1 MCKRTWERKIKN
13 CIIKDWWSVDLEI
26 LDDETIIYNLVGCLV
41 IKKHYIYNIRAM
53 VKSRYIGDGHPTFNR
68 NPYNWYI
75 NPYEIGLI
83 FPFPI
88 TWKCHGS

>member
-41 IKKHYIYNIRAM
+41 IKKHYIYM
-53 VKSRYIGDGHPTFNR
+53 
-68 NPYNWYI
+68 
-75 NPYEIGLI
+75 EIYMYTLGFHHL
-83 FPFPI
+83 
-88 TWKCHGS
+88 